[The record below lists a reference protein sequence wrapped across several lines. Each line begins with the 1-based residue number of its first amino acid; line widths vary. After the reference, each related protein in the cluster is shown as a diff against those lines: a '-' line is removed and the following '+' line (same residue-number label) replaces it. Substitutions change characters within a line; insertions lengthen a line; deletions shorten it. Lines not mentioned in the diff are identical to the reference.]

1 MTRTGEA
8 ARPTVEDHTESFID
22 WSRDHARELSF
33 GALAIITIAA
43 AAWLYG
49 YSSRRN
55 MIRAE
60 LMLNQA
66 ETSLSAQ
73 RLPEAETT
81 LQRLVQ
87 NYEGT
92 PAAGQGLLR
101 LAQVLFEQ
109 GKYAEGVTQLERSFG
124 EYEEGPFAA
133 AVRQLAAAGYD
144 QLGQPAKAAERYA
157 EAAAMTDLDGEQDQL
172 RARAAR
178 AWAAAGN
185 KDEAIRLW
193 KEIAAKPS
201 AAMANEARIRLG
213 ELTAAPAGT
222 TATTGG
228 PG

>member
-33 GALAIITIAA
+33 GALAIVTIAA

-55 MIRAE
+55 MVRAE

-157 EAAAMTDLDGEQDQL
+157 EAAGKTELEGEQDQL

-185 KDEAIRLW
+185 KEEAIRLW
-193 KEIAAKPS
+193 KAIAEKPS

-222 TATTGG
+222 MPAAAG